1 MPTVAGKSPAHTGAV
16 IDYRCPDRSPC
27 RGRDPADPDHSFPDL
42 SKVTPAPGSPRGL
55 FVGPFTMTQIK
66 FTADLLALMSR
77 RGLCEARAADLLG
90 VPLFTLRKWTAAQRA
105 PSAAAVRLLE
115 VLGLLEA
122 LAPALLEVLEPAP
135 LTAPPPRKRGRT
147 AQEV

>member
-1 MPTVAGKSPAHTGAV
+1 
-16 IDYRCPDRSPC
+16 
-27 RGRDPADPDHSFPDL
+27 
-42 SKVTPAPGSPRGL
+42 
-55 FVGPFTMTQIK
+55 MTQIK

-122 LAPALLEVLEPAP
+122 LAPVLLEALEPAP
-135 LTAPPPRKRGRT
+135 LPAQPPRKVGRPSKKSD
-147 AQEV
+147 